1 MATNISYASS
11 DSNLE
16 SLILHSL
23 PDFGEHGDGVLNSNM
38 LTAILKE
45 KGSYEEVEGGLEF
58 WYGIDKAES
67 SNFKWQGKNDD
78 MTANAQDPY
87 ARLRYDPKVFTG
99 SVVKNALEMAQNKGR
114 AAIKD
119 WLKSLREHAS
129 KTIKNQF
136 NSAWWTASPATD
148 APNSIPSLVSATP
161 TTGTI
166 GGLSRSGNTYLQNG
180 LYDTAITDIGSEA
193 GIAVMERLRITQ
205 AVGTSTPDIIILD
218 QIRFAGLVGYLAT
231 LMRWQPNDKLA
242 QLKIPS
248 IQLGDATIGYENLAV
263 LGGADT
269 ITSGYMYL
277 LNSEFL
283 KVKRL
288 LDENKDG
295 WAKEFERVGRS
306 LNKAVYYNWFGNL
319 VTNTPR
325 SHCVATSVAS
335 T

>member
-1 MATNISYASS
+1 MATDISYASS

-16 SLILHSL
+16 SLILHTL
-23 PDFGEHGDGVLNSNM
+23 PDFGEHGDGILNSNM

-45 KGSYEEVEGGLEF
+45 KGSFEEVEGGLEF

-119 WLKSLREHAS
+119 WLKSSREHAI

-136 NSAWWTASPATD
+136 NSAWWTASPAAD

-166 GGLSRSGNTYLQNG
+166 G
-180 LYDTAITDIGSEA
+180 

-205 AVGTSTPDIIILD
+205 AVGTSTPDIIIMD

-248 IQLGDATIGYENLAV
+248 IQLGDATIGYENLSV

-283 KVKRL
+283 KIKRL
-288 LDENKDG
+288 LDENRDG

-325 SHCVATSVAS
+325 AHCVATSVAS